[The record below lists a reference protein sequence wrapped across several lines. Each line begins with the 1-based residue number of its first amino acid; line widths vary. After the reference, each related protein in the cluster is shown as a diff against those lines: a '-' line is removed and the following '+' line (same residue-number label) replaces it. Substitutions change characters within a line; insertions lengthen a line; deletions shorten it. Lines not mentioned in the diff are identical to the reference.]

1 MSSVNAAD
9 LSRKSKT
16 SPIRM
21 AGPIGALILILTGS
35 FVGAAPSPEIPSFSK
50 TYGALQKLSKDTGGS
65 REGWL
70 QVIRSFLSIHETGK
84 DRRMAN
90 RSLFLAGKASLELY
104 RRSGKAGDL
113 DTAIRHLSRFSNLN
127 RKGPYLIM
135 GLRELKE
142 AHSLKRK
149 ALDLPFQKAS
159 DSPKVISGRT
169 RTNDISRQ
177 FHAQPAKKDQPE
189 TAADR
194 SANALSTRQD
204 SAPRASHNYIGNPFS
219 DSRLPDPN
227 NFRLES
233 NRESASA
240 GSNRIS
246 TVKSGPPLHIGGDAP
261 DTTFANPL
269 PGTSPKATGHELSPS
284 VKSASLPSTT
294 VNDGFTTKK
303 KADPSAKE
311 FVVAID
317 PGHGGK
323 DPGAVSQDGCLK
335 EKDLTLEIAKRLKTT
350 LESKNPPLKVVLTRS
365 DDRHLSLED
374 RVALA
379 NSANADLF
387 ISIHCNA
394 AEDSSSKGIETYY
407 LSKASSRGAMRVAAR
422 ENGIPLSKMSDIEA
436 TLVDLMVTSKKSES
450 AKLAISVHS
459 SLSLDRKAAG
469 TPARDRGVRQA
480 PFYVLLGAKMPAILV
495 ECAFI
500 SNKRERGKLTSPA
513 YVTSI
518 AERISEGA
526 ANYLKGLDDQG

>member
-35 FVGAAPSPEIPSFSK
+35 FVGAAPPTEIPSFSK
-50 TYGALQKLSKDTGGS
+50 TYGALHKLSKDTGGS

-84 DRRMAN
+84 DRRIAN

-127 RKGPYLIM
+127 RRGPYLIM

-149 ALDLPFQKAS
+149 ALDLSSQKAN
-159 DSPKVISGRT
+159 DSPNVNSGQT
-169 RTNDISRQ
+169 RTNDVPRQ
-177 FHAQPAKKDQPE
+177 LYAQPAKKSQPGA
-189 TAADR
+189 AADHA
-194 SANALSTRQD
+194 ANALSTRQA
-204 SAPRASHNYIGNPFS
+204 SAPRASRNYIGNPFS

-227 NFRLES
+227 NSKLES
-233 NRESASA
+233 NRESAPACSKRA
-240 GSNRIS
+240 S
-246 TVKSGPPLHIGGDAP
+246 TVKSGPPIHIGSDAP
-261 DTTFANPL
+261 DSTFANSL
-269 PGTSPKATGHELSPS
+269 PGPTPKATGHELLPS
-284 VKSASLPSTT
+284 VKSASIPSPT
-294 VNDGFTTKK
+294 VNDGSTTQKMIN
-303 KADPSAKE
+303 PSAKE

-335 EKDLTLEIAKRLKTT
+335 EKDLVLEIAKRLKTT

-387 ISIHCNA
+387 ISIHCNS

-407 LSKASSRGAMRVAAR
+407 LNKASSRGAMRVAAR

-459 SLSLDRKAAG
+459 YLSLNQKGAG

-500 SNKRERGKLTSPA
+500 SNRRERGKLTSPA
-513 YVTSI
+513 YLTSI
-518 AERISEGA
+518 AERIAEGA
-526 ANYLKGLDDQG
+526 ANYLKGLDGQG

>member
-16 SPIRM
+16 SPIRV
-21 AGPIGALILILTGS
+21 AGPIGALIVILIGS
-35 FVGAAPSPEIPSFSK
+35 FVGAAPSPEKPSFSK

-65 REGWL
+65 REAWL
-70 QVIRSFLSIHETGK
+70 QVIRSFLAIHETGK

-104 RRSGKAGDL
+104 RRSGKTGDL
-113 DTAIRHLSRFSNLN
+113 DTAIRHLSLFSNLN
-127 RKGPYLIM
+127 RRGPYLIM

-149 ALDLPFQKAS
+149 AIDLPSQKAK
-159 DSPKVISGRT
+159 DSHKVNSGQT
-169 RTNDISRQ
+169 GTNDVSRQ
-177 FHAQPAKKDQPE
+177 FHAQPAKKGNPE
-189 TAADR
+189 AA
-194 SANALSTRQD
+194 AYQATNALYARQD
-204 SAPRASHNYIGNPFS
+204 SAPRASHNYIGNPLS

-227 NFRLES
+227 NLRSEF
-233 NRESASA
+233 NRESASNSSKMVSA
-240 GSNRIS
+240 VQSGSALRI
-246 TVKSGPPLHIGGDAP
+246 GRNAP
-261 DTTFANPL
+261 DSTFANPL
-269 PGTSPKATGHELSPS
+269 PGQSLKSTGHELSPS
-284 VKSASLPSTT
+284 VKSASLPSPTF
-294 VNDGFTTKK
+294 NDGFTKKRMVNPSTK
-303 KADPSAKE
+303 E
-311 FVVAID
+311 LVVAID

-323 DPGAVSQDGCLK
+323 DPGAVSHDGCIK

-365 DDRHLSLED
+365 DDRNLSLED

-407 LSKASSRGAMRVAAR
+407 LNKANSRGAMRVAAR

-459 SLSLDRKAAG
+459 SLSLNQKGAG

-513 YVTSI
+513 YLTSI
-518 AERISEGA
+518 AERIARGA
-526 ANYLKGLDDQG
+526 ANYLKGLDGQG